1 MHRIALSLLTAG
13 LMVAAAGATANPTVN
28 VNEADFDELQTLTG
42 VGPAT
47 AEAIIEARTQLGEFQ
62 SIDELTRVNGI
73 GEATLERMQDQVI
86 VE

>member
-1 MHRIALSLLTAG
+1 MHRIVRSILTAG
-13 LMVAAAGATANPTVN
+13 LMVAAAGVTANPAVN

-42 VGPAT
+42 VGPST

-62 SIDELTRVNGI
+62 SIEELTRVNGI